1 MPDRGTGPRRLNSEK
16 STLSRNSSIPSLP
29 AADLN
34 VDTFKVSSVPLHCPL
49 LSILGLSNCNMT
61 LSF

>member
-1 MPDRGTGPRRLNSEK
+1 LLLVGQMPDRDTGPRRLKSEK

-34 VDTFKVSSVPLHCPL
+34 VDTFKVS
-49 LSILGLSNCNMT
+49 
-61 LSF
+61 